1 MLALVIKRYLR
12 RTSQLV
18 LVTVLAS
25 SFVALAV
32 AVTSTSSAI
41 QEATVAQALQD
52 SSFAESGISITYDGD
67 FSIVPQER
75 IAQEVTKVESRLDV
89 EPFVQFV
96 TYRPMVN
103 SIGQT
108 FHIVGIDPSHVK
120 MTSGEIP
127 GSCTAASCQV
137 ALLSGDAVAMP
148 SGFVNTG
155 ALTIDTTA
163 VKDLTL
169 LSGIPVL
176 VTTDVQGLMTQSVIK
191 YMPRTVVWATHARP
205 SAFVANGSEQT
216 LVDMRAQANEML
228 LLSGRLV
235 LHFPDVFVQAA
246 IDQSQSAI
254 NRLLRLEMVVGILLL
269 IAIAALAENARRSH
283 SEAMRVVEQ
292 IRGARPRTMPWVS
305 SLVVHAVPL
314 LLSLV
319 ALALTDVSTIEIA
332 LFIVMSI
339 ATTGISLNFGAK
351 PIGVLFALV
360 IAFIIVLQREPGL
373 VSVAL
378 ALLGVIGVRQLL
390 RRSWKEPIALS
401 TARSSQLL
409 VNSGL
414 LAICAAIVSGWVVT
428 ASALDKQELHH
439 IDYVSP
445 LATTVTGVES
455 GVLQNKSLADYRSI
469 GDVVALEKIS
479 ATTSAKALT
488 VQNIQVIGLPSE
500 PKIPSQEE
508 IGGPTSKQLQ
518 ALHSDVP
525 ESFVNGQGKA
535 LSVRS
540 LPSHIQLGVWVL
552 DQNNQSMRVPVATV
566 LSATDRV
573 IGVEAY
579 ESAKDIERREHAVG
593 EGKHAVDLPHGR
605 LAFELPN
612 GRLID
617 KDVRLTSGSLFFPVN
632 DEVKSLGAIV
642 NSDLA
647 KVGDTIIVNITPEQ
661 SVKINV
667 VDVVKRFPTAAH
679 NFALIDQAEL
689 NNYLASSSPA
699 LIRTS
704 EIWVNGNIPSQDKG
718 FAGLKITRRDELTQ
732 SFLVDPVRNGIRT
745 LFFTVA
751 ALLVIAMAALTWMTT
766 RRELLSANLRE
777 WIGRGYASV
786 VLKRSVVNVVR
797 VSMLVSAA
805 IGIVV
810 GYLATARLLA
820 IESQTWAGL
829 PAIPPVESSLSI
841 AVLSGLLALV
851 LGTVFLGT
859 LIGRSRY
866 VD

>member
-18 LVTVLAS
+18 LVSVLAS

-32 AVTSTSSAI
+32 AVTSTSSTI
-41 QEATVAQALQD
+41 QEATVAQALHD

-75 IAQEVTKVESRLDV
+75 IAQEVSKVESRLDV

-108 FHIVGIDPSHVK
+108 FHIVGIDSSHVR
-120 MTSGEIP
+120 MTAGEIP
-127 GSCTAASCQV
+127 RSCTATSCQV

-148 SGFVNTG
+148 PGFVNTG

-176 VTTDVQGLMTQSVIK
+176 VTADVQGLMTQSVIK
-191 YMPRTVVWATHARP
+191 DMPRTVVWATHARP

-269 IAIAALAENARRSH
+269 IAIAALAENARHSH

-292 IRGARPRTMPWVS
+292 IRGARPRAMPWVS
-305 SLVVHAVPL
+305 SLVAHAVPL
-314 LLSLV
+314 LLSLA
-319 ALALTDVSTIEIA
+319 ALALTDVSPIEVG
-332 LFIVMSI
+332 LFMVMSI
-339 ATTGISLNFGAK
+339 VTTGISLNFGAK
-351 PIGVLFALV
+351 PIAALFALV
-360 IAFIIVLQREPGL
+360 IAVIIVLQREPGL
-373 VSVAL
+373 VSVAVT
-378 ALLGVIGVRQLL
+378 LLMAIGARQLL

-414 LAICAAIVSGWVVT
+414 LGISAAIVSGWVVT

-439 IDYVSP
+439 IDFVSP
-445 LATTVTGVES
+445 LTTTITGVES
-455 GVLQNKSLADYRSI
+455 GVLQNKSLADYRSL
-469 GDVVALEKIS
+469 GEVVTLEKIS

-488 VQNIQVIGLPSE
+488 VQNIQVIGLPSA
-500 PKIPSQEE
+500 PMIPSQEE

-518 ALHSDVP
+518 AIHRDVP
-525 ESFVNGQGKA
+525 EPFIHGLNKA

-540 LPSHIQLGVWVL
+540 LPSHIQLGVWML
-552 DQNNQSMRVPVATV
+552 DENNQSMRVPLTTV
-566 LSATDRV
+566 LSTTDRV

-605 LAFELPN
+605 LTFELPN

-632 DEVKSLGAIV
+632 RESETLDAIV

-647 KVGDTIIVNITPEQ
+647 KIGDTIIVNITPEQ

-679 NFALIDQAEL
+679 NFALIDQAVL

-704 EIWVNGNIPSQDKG
+704 EIWMNGNVPSKDKG
-718 FAGLKITRRDELTQ
+718 FAGLKIIRRDELTQ
-732 SFLVDPVRNGIRT
+732 SFLVDPVRNGIRK
-745 LFFTVA
+745 LYFTTA
-751 ALLVIAMAALTWMTT
+751 ALLVIAMAALTWMTMN
-766 RRELLSANLRE
+766 RELRSANLRE
-777 WIGRGYASV
+777 WIGRGNNLAA
-786 VLKRSVVNVVR
+786 LKRSIMRVVNVSMM
-797 VSMLVSAA
+797 VSGAL
-805 IGIVV
+805 GIVV
-810 GYLATARLLA
+810 GYFATARLLA

-841 AVLSGLLALV
+841 VVQSGLLV
-851 LGTVFLGT
+851 LIRVSVLLGAV
-859 LIGRSRY
+859 IGRSRY